1 MEDTAW
7 SYRASST
14 AITISGGNTM
24 SYESKVLT
32 ISGLISFLSEIEQL
46 KGLDMQVSEQDDGWT
61 ISIGEDTYKLES
73 YSEVEVD
80 NDVVDS
86 IEEIDEEGW
95 EDVPDV
101 VEEEPVEGGIIKEL
115 LKTLAIGGLVRLTKN
130 AIQKG

>member
-1 MEDTAW
+1 
-7 SYRASST
+7 
-14 AITISGGNTM
+14 M

-46 KGLDMQVSEQDDGWT
+46 KRLDMQVSEQDDGWT